1 MGLDYVEPA
10 EYFTDSMKKILEGGE
25 KMNVYILRWNPAIS
39 SYKMKEHLDIV
50 KHVKKEQYPTNF
62 DWSIYEWEE
71 LKPNDMFILLQVGT
85 DNDVVA
91 MVGKFI
97 SEAYEDESWRKDGKK
112 YHYADMMIFD
122 AYDLSK
128 EKNMRAEN
136 FEKDIFIK
144 WHGGHSGE
152 LLKDDIAR
160 ALIGKLKEANKDSK
174 RWEGTNLDDFM
185 CQEVFL

>member
-1 MGLDYVEPA
+1 MAKV
-10 EYFTDSMKKILEGGE
+10 
-25 KMNVYILRWNPAIS
+25 
-39 SYKMKEHLDIV
+39 DI
-50 KHVKKEQYPTNF
+50 F
-62 DWSIYEWEE
+62 SGF
-71 LKPNDMFILLQVGT
+71 LG
-85 DNDVVA
+85 A
-91 MVGKFI
+91 GKTTLIRKLI
-97 SEAYEDESWRKDGKK
+97 SEAYEDESWRKDGEK

-136 FEKDIFIK
+136 FEKNIFIK

-174 RWEGTNLDDFM
+174 RWEDTNLDGPRDFP
-185 CQEVFL
+185 LII